1 MNNGFLDDLPEMDMP
16 GRRRKKKSSKPKSVN
31 AAKDDTE
38 QVVRYVRL
46 RCPECKSTNVPV
58 QHTNP
63 EVDGNIV
70 RHHKCSGCGKRFK
83 SVEE

>member
-1 MNNGFLDDLPEMDMP
+1 MTNGFLDDLPDLNLP
-16 GRRRKKKSSKPKSVN
+16 GGRKKKKSSGPGGPKSE
-31 AAKDDTE
+31 DE
-38 QVVRYVRL
+38 VVRYVRL
-46 RCPECKSTNVPV
+46 RCPKCGNTNVPV

-70 RHHKCSGCGKRFK
+70 RHHKCSDCGKRFK